1 MRIIQLIKTIIR
13 LSKIKEN
20 ENYPTNKNNKR
31 KWELSNKNNDYK
43 KMRIIQLIKTMIIR
57 KWELSN

>member
-1 MRIIQLIKTIIR
+1 MRIIQLIKTMIIIQ
-13 LSKIKEN
+13 LIKTMIIKN
-20 ENYPTNKNNKR
+20 ENYPT
-31 KWELSNKNNDYK
+31 NKNNDYK

>member
-1 MRIIQLIKTIIR
+1 MRIIPLIKTM
-13 LSKIKEN
+13 
-20 ENYPTNKNNKR
+20 NYPT
-31 KWELSNKNNDYK
+31 NKNNDYK

>member
-1 MRIIQLIKTIIR
+1 MRIIQLIKTMII
-13 LSKIKEN
+13 KN
-20 ENYPTNKNNKR
+20 ENYPTNKNNDYK
-31 KWELSNKNNDYK
+31 KIYPTNKNNDYK

>member
-1 MRIIQLIKTIIR
+1 MRIIQLIKTMIIR
-13 LSKIKEN
+13 KWD
-20 ENYPTNKNNKR
+20 YPT
-31 KWELSNKNNDYK
+31 NKNNDYK

>member
-1 MRIIQLIKTIIR
+1 MRIIQLIKTMIIR
-13 LSKIKEN
+13 KWN
-20 ENYPTNKNNKR
+20 PT
-31 KWELSNKNNDYK
+31 NKNNDYK

>member
-1 MRIIQLIKTIIR
+1 MRIIQLIKTMII
-13 LSKIKEN
+13 
-20 ENYPTNKNNKR
+20 R
-31 KWELSNKNNDYK
+31 KWELRKYPTNKNNDYK

>member
-1 MRIIQLIKTIIR
+1 MRIIQLIKTLIM
-13 LSKIKEN
+13 K
-20 ENYPTNKNNKR
+20 NYPT
-31 KWELSNKNNDYK
+31 NKNNDYK

>member
-1 MRIIQLIKTIIR
+1 MRIIQLIKKW
-13 LSKIKEN
+13 LCEN
-20 ENYPTNKNNKR
+20 ENYPT
-31 KWELSNKNNDYK
+31 NKNNDYK

>member
-1 MRIIQLIKTIIR
+1 MRIIQLIKTMIIQ
-13 LSKIKEN
+13 LIKQWKEN
-20 ENYPTNKNNKR
+20 ENYPT
-31 KWELSNKNNDYK
+31 NKNNDYK

>member
-1 MRIIQLIKTIIR
+1 MRIIQLIKTMIIR
-13 LSKIKEN
+13 N
-20 ENYPTNKNNKR
+20 PTENYPT
-31 KWELSNKNNDYK
+31 NKNNDYK

>member
-1 MRIIQLIKTIIR
+1 MRIIQLIKTMII
-13 LSKIKEN
+13 KWN
-20 ENYPTNKNNKR
+20 YYPTNKNND
-31 KWELSNKNNDYK
+31 DYK

>member
-1 MRIIQLIKTIIR
+1 MRIILTDYKKWDLSTNKNNDYTKMIIQLIKTM
-13 LSKIKEN
+13 
-20 ENYPTNKNNKR
+20 
-31 KWELSNKNNDYK
+31 

>member
-1 MRIIQLIKTIIR
+1 MRIIQLIKNDYKKMRII
-13 LSKIKEN
+13 
-20 ENYPTNKNNKR
+20 
-31 KWELSNKNNDYK
+31 NDYK